1 MAPRT
6 PQIRSAATPGTALR
20 VGCHGSA
27 PIAVKGITHRRHL
40 ISNGRVIDIEAAR
53 RWLVKQLAKDVLK
66 QQEASHGK

>member
-1 MAPRT
+1 
-6 PQIRSAATPGTALR
+6 
-20 VGCHGSA
+20 
-27 PIAVKGITHRRHL
+27 VKGITHRRHL